1 MDYHR
6 DDMDFS
12 NHDDKAYFMVG
23 NLVSNGEIVGERFVV
38 LLCFAEKICIGGALP
53 ETVDVKMEDMDD
65 FCNRRT
71 TYGLFGNRSLNEV
84 SIESRE
90 VIKESRNRLLQLD
103 VNEYPYKLESERID
117 YTLHYIDKAGDYKS
131 MRVKS
136 LEEVLNALIELD
148 GVTLDGYPPSKA
160 YKPYLEFNRKREIGS
175 F

>member
-1 MDYHR
+1 MDYNR
-6 DDMDFS
+6 EPMDFS
-12 NHDDKAYFMVG
+12 RHEDKAYFMIG
-23 NLVSNGEIVGERFVV
+23 NLVSIGEVVGKRFIG
-38 LLCFAEKICIGGALP
+38 LPCFAEKICLGGALP
-53 ETVDVKMEDMDD
+53 ETADVKMEDMDD
-65 FCNRRT
+65 FCNRYI
-71 TYGLFGNRSLNEV
+71 TYGLFGNKSLNEV

-117 YTLHYIDKAGDYKS
+117 YKIHYIDTVGEYKS

-160 YKPYLEFNRKREIGS
+160 YKPYLEFNSLIEKG
-175 F
+175 